1 MKSYFT
7 YEELIRSETA
17 TQYNIDNTPDFKSEL
32 NIYNV
37 LIPRL
42 NQIREEWGHPIYVNS
57 GYRCEKLNKKVGGS
71 KKSSHMKGLAVDITT
86 GNRESNKRLFNL
98 IRAKFQFDQLI
109 DEQNY
114 SWIHIG
120 YKPDKK
126 DERNIILR
134 L

>member
-1 MKSYFT
+1 MKKSYFT

-71 KKSSHMKGLAVDITT
+71 KKSSHMKGLAADITT

-98 IRAKFQFDQLI
+98 IRAKFQFD
-109 DEQNY
+109 
-114 SWIHIG
+114 
-120 YKPDKK
+120 
-126 DERNIILR
+126 
-134 L
+134 

>member
-7 YEELIRSETA
+7 YEELIRSKTA
-17 TQYNIDNTPDFKSEL
+17 EQYNIDNTPDFESEL

-71 KKSSHMKGLAVDITT
+71 KKSSHMKGLSVDLTT

-120 YKPDKK
+120 YKQNKK